1 MELASQDKPAFLTA
15 GSSSFGSPAGAQG
28 LLIGNK
34 NGPQD
39 SRMKFRHAHTTK
51 IIGILFASP
60 YARHYWICLAEKM
73 HLQESGWSHDSNYR
87 PCFAR
92 PFSNPLLF
100 INMRVNG
107 SNSLFYLCY
116 LFFFSKHRLESY
128 ILRIWNAFIYFL
140 RINIIENM
148 FCFSFRLYYTVM
160 L

>member
-39 SRMKFRHAHTTK
+39 SWMKFRHAHTTK

-73 HLQESGWSHDSNYR
+73 HLQESGWSHDFDYR

-107 SNSLFYLCY
+107 SSSLFYLCY
-116 LFFFSKHRLESY
+116 LFS
-128 ILRIWNAFIYFL
+128 FL
-140 RINIIENM
+140 SIGWKAI
-148 FCFSFRLYYTVM
+148 F
-160 L
+160 